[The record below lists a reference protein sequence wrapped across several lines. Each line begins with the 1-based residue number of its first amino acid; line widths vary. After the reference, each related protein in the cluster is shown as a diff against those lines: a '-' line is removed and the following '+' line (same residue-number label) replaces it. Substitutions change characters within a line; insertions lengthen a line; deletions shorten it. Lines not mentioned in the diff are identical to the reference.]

1 MNDEKDPP
9 DFARSAQRNQ
19 SSAQTPERLPATGHW
34 PGSTLLF
41 QQANLEIFWDDR
53 GWLYVDWVGMQ
64 SMTNLREGCEQM
76 MRFLQLKAVDSV
88 LNDFSR
94 MEGMWIREPEWLARE
109 WFPTMIRAGLK
120 RFACLQPPTGL
131 SQLSAEETAKLAP
144 GGLAQVFSTRDEAEA
159 WLMWQASIAAK
170 RKTHRLL

>member
-19 SSAQTPERLPATGHW
+19 SSAQTPERLPAMEHW

-64 SMTNLREGCEQM
+64 SITNVREGCEQM

-94 MEGMWIREPEWLARE
+94 MEGMWIREPRVVGARVVSNDDSRWIE
-109 WFPTMIRAGLK
+109 N
-120 RFACLQPPTGL
+120 
-131 SQLSAEETAKLAP
+131 
-144 GGLAQVFSTRDEAEA
+144 D
-159 WLMWQASIAAK
+159 
-170 RKTHRLL
+170 LLVCSRRPA